1 MTTTWNDIV
10 TDTYYT
16 TDLAYNIS
24 AANIETALDVI
35 YGAGV
40 ATVTADTDFIIDF
53 GLDIGESELTS
64 DLTSLTGATDPA
76 LTETVAYAKS
86 TLIGTNSGT
95 KKCYTTITATVEDA
109 ITGLKLT
116 LNETGEYIEL
126 DHSFATDDEIIIN
139 TQLRTITKNG
149 ADITDDLEMESTYF
163 MLPVGTY
170 TIIADTEDVYM
181 KIEHRE
187 RWI

>member
-1 MTTTWNDIV
+1 MTTWNDIAV
-10 TDTYYT
+10 GTLYT
-16 TDLAYNIS
+16 EDIAYD
-24 AANIETALDVI
+24 APATAIQSELEGIYSIGDV
-35 YGAGV
+35 
-40 ATVTADTDFIIDF
+40 TVTADTDFIIDF

-86 TLIGTNSGT
+86 TLVGTNSGT